1 MPVKPVKKKKTKKVR
16 YRKITFK
23 ITDSQKKLLEKV
35 SKQLKTTPNRLM
47 KKAIREYL
55 LRYKDTIAANDA
67 VTANQLKL
75 FDDDIFED
83 DDADDN
89 LDDGSDENTEDDDDE
104 YVDDEKE
111 EED

>member
-1 MPVKPVKKKKTKKVR
+1 MPAKPVRKKKAKKVR

-23 ITDSQKKLLEKV
+23 ITDSQKKLLDKV
-35 SKQLKTTPNRLM
+35 SLRLKTTPNRLM

-55 LRYKDTIAANDA
+55 IRYKDAIAADDV

-83 DDADDN
+83 DN
-89 LDDGSDENTEDDDDE
+89 PEYDGEDISDEETDDDDE
-104 YVDDEKE
+104 KD